1 MIKKIIL
8 YSFYAL
14 LLLLVFLPL
23 VILYSDWQIEKYAQE
38 YVFDEAQKIPHNK
51 VGLLLGTSKKIQNG
65 QINLYFKYRIKAASE
80 LYHAGKV
87 QYLLVSGDNS
97 LKEYNEPMDMRK
109 ALIAQGVPDSV
120 IVLDYAGFRTLD
132 SVVRSK
138 KVFGQKKIT
147 IISQEFHN
155 KRALYIARKKG
166 IEAIAYNAKDVNFGS
181 GLKVQI
187 REKMARVK
195 VLLDLYLLNT
205 QPKFLGD
212 EIAIGKEQ
220 NGK

>member
-1 MIKKIIL
+1 MKKIIL
-8 YSFYAL
+8 YSFYACL
-14 LLLLVFLPL
+14 LGFVLLVL
-23 VILYSDWQIEKYAQE
+23 VIFYSNRQIEQYSQDF
-38 YVFDEAQKIPHNK
+38 VFDDVEKIPQNK
-51 VGLLLGTSKKIQNG
+51 VGLILGTSKKIQNG
-65 QINLYFKYRIKAASE
+65 QLNLYFKYRIKAAAE

-109 ALIAQGVPDSV
+109 ALIAQGIPDSV

-132 SVVRSK
+132 SVVRSQ

-147 IISQEFHN
+147 IISQAFHN

-166 IEAIAYNAKDVNFGS
+166 IEAIAYNAQDVSFTS

-212 EIAIGKEQ
+212 KIAIGKP
-220 NGK
+220 

>member
-1 MIKKIIL
+1 MLKKIIL
-8 YSFYAL
+8 YSFYIGL
-14 LLLLVFLPL
+14 LGFVFLIL
-23 VILYSDWQIEKYAQE
+23 VIFHSNRQIEQYSQA
-38 YVFDEAQKIPHNK
+38 YLFDDLEKIPQNK
-51 VGLLLGTSKKIQNG
+51 VGLILGTSKKIQSG
-65 QINLYFKYRIKAASE
+65 QPNLYFKYRIKAAAE
-80 LYHAGKV
+80 LYHAGKIA
-87 QYLLVSGDNS
+87 YLLVSGDNS
-97 LKEYNEPMDMRK
+97 LKEYNEPLDMQK

-132 SVVRSK
+132 SVVRSE

-166 IEAIAYNAKDVNFGS
+166 IEAIAYNAQDVGFTS
-181 GLKVQI
+181 GIKVQI

-212 EIAIGKEQ
+212 EIAIGKE
-220 NGK
+220 